1 METPSDSYLTIE
13 APAEALY
20 KDKGSRFLAFAYPV
34 ANEEQIRERVDAL
47 RKKYFD
53 ATHHCYAWRLGPS
66 GDSFRAVDDGEP
78 SSTAGRPILG
88 QMLSRNVTNA
98 LIVVVR
104 YFGGTKLGVPG
115 LIAAYRESAA
125 AALDAMALAGARV
138 QQIEAAMNMWQKAQ
152 AGLELARKTYER
164 VQNLYND
171 GVVPA
176 QKLDEATANYKAM
189 EATALAAKAQY
200 DMATDGARKE
210 DKEAAAARVRQ
221 AEGAVSE
228 VESYISDAMQYS
240 PIDGEISTVIAQQ
253 GELIS
258 AGYPVVTLLDMN
270 DLWVTFNIK
279 EDLLPKIKIGSVLQA
294 YVPGIGR
301 TIELKVYY
309 MAVQA
314 EYATWSAT
322 RTKGDFDIRT
332 FEVKAR
338 PEGRI
343 EGLRPGM
350 TVTVNWDEIR

>member
-125 AALDAMALAGARV
+125 AALDASSVVERTVDAVLEIGFGYLVLNDVMRIVKEMQPQVLAQRFDNACTMTLAIRSSTEEPLRKRLAGVEGLGGSIRKAMCNGNRRVGNAR
-138 QQIEAAMNMWQKAQ
+138 
-152 AGLELARKTYER
+152 AGLPIRSRQGNIRLRT
-164 VQNLYND
+164 
-171 GVVPA
+171 GA
-176 QKLDEATANYKAM
+176 QPQGRGDSF
-189 EATALAAKAQY
+189 
-200 DMATDGARKE
+200 
-210 DKEAAAARVRQ
+210 DKR
-221 AEGAVSE
+221 
-228 VESYISDAMQYS
+228 
-240 PIDGEISTVIAQQ
+240 
-253 GELIS
+253 
-258 AGYPVVTLLDMN
+258 LL
-270 DLWVTFNIK
+270 
-279 EDLLPKIKIGSVLQA
+279 
-294 YVPGIGR
+294 
-301 TIELKVYY
+301 
-309 MAVQA
+309 
-314 EYATWSAT
+314 
-322 RTKGDFDIRT
+322 
-332 FEVKAR
+332 
-338 PEGRI
+338 
-343 EGLRPGM
+343 
-350 TVTVNWDEIR
+350 